1 MPCTTQPQAKKKIS
15 RSTQKGGA
23 QQDLV
28 VHPRAPAHHQA
39 HAVVLA
45 PSATLGSMPELI
57 DAERWKPSEWFM
69 VLPIIVCVVGLNVMR
84 MVLMAMGGSTYETVH
99 SPSGG
104 AFFNLLILAVSM
116 LLSLIGVRREI
127 WADCSR
133 SHSRLTSSWQC

>member
-28 VHPRAPAHHQA
+28 VHPRAPSHHQA

-57 DAERWKPSEWFM
+57 DAEAKGSS
-69 VLPIIVCVVGLNVMR
+69 
-84 MVLMAMGGSTYETVH
+84 GGSFWLV
-99 SPSGG
+99 P
-104 AFFNLLILAVSM
+104 AAPP
-116 LLSLIGVRREI
+116 VRRC
-127 WADCSR
+127 AGGCVTGVMSPCCRGCMPCCSA
-133 SHSRLTSSWQC
+133 W

>member
-1 MPCTTQPQAKKKIS
+1 MPGTTQPQAKKKIS

-57 DAERWKPSEWFM
+57 DAEASKAASSAVGWKGALIPGKWPPGHPNAAPAAEKIRSI
-69 VLPIIVCVVGLNVMR
+69 LPRSDVR
-84 MVLMAMGGSTYETVH
+84 SSRAMDADAAIPT
-99 SPSGG
+99 
-104 AFFNLLILAVSM
+104 ALLA
-116 LLSLIGVRREI
+116 LS
-127 WADCSR
+127 ASA
-133 SHSRLTSSWQC
+133 TSSFFLNTLPRM